1 MANNKNLSNI
11 LLENIDNEIP
21 ITFDLIAASKQA
33 AETTACPTRSKSPY
47 QRCLRIIYNRKF
59 CFCKQN

>member
-21 ITFDLIAASKQA
+21 ITFDLIAVSKQA

-47 QRCLRIIYNRKF
+47 QRCLRIIYNRNF